1 VSRSQPSD
9 AQGTRGRCNEGGDG
23 GTVWA
28 LIGWIVTDVSCWSVH
43 LLVCTVAVDWLLK
56 IEHHVIEQALLQ
68 TRPVLTKPTRSILT
82 KPLVP
87 SPAQSVGL
95 VHHTPYRSLKRRL
108 KNSAPRQPAHGA
120 SSPARSGTATRKQYK
135 RKCLFAMIEMLR
147 TLSDINSAHRSIRIE
162 PGDLHSDPQATII
175 VSAAVCRS
183 AIINTVPC

>member
-87 SPAQSVGL
+87 FITHLTNYIHVVRPSPWTPHQSNQYPGGPTNYTAVSE
-95 VHHTPYRSLKRRL
+95 SLL
-108 KNSAPRQPAHGA
+108 DPDDEPEDVDSDSVEP
-120 SSPARSGTATRKQYK
+120 SEEFES
-135 RKCLFAMIEMLR
+135 
-147 TLSDINSAHRSIRIE
+147 LSQLPDELLES
-162 PGDLHSDPQATII
+162 
-175 VSAAVCRS
+175 
-183 AIINTVPC
+183 